1 MEDKKTNK
9 PHNYVFVIFLCYIV
23 MTLIVPVIGKGK
35 KYTFEEGAVGQ
46 IGQSVY
52 FGNEISKG
60 TIELTGAVKTEEMEL
75 DDYFIEIADKDTVF
89 FTNRLMNIMQCERNG
104 YIVFSVKTP
113 DGTVPDGSSL
123 SVIRQK
129 KYSELDEQEAYMCYW
144 VQCDGIEKGRSYILD
159 CSIGFSRT
167 IFSILEKNN
176 AASAKMEFTAPEDG
190 VICLIVRAECTQ
202 TPDVLM
208 TIYFAVLIL
217 LFVVQTGNTLFA
229 P

>member
-1 MEDKKTNK
+1 
-9 PHNYVFVIFLCYIV
+9 

>member
-9 PHNYVFVIFLCYIV
+9 THNYFLILLLCYAV
-23 MTLIVPVIGKGK
+23 ATLIVPVMGKGK
-35 KYTFEEGAVGQ
+35 KYTFEESAAGQ

-52 FGNEISKG
+52 FGGGISKG
-60 TIELTGAVKTEEMEL
+60 TLELIGAVKTGKMEL

-89 FTNRLMNIMQCERNG
+89 FTNGLMNIMQCERNG

-123 SVIRQK
+123 SVLKQK
-129 KYSELDEQEAYMCYW
+129 KYSELDEQNAYMCYW
-144 VQCDGIEKGRSYILD
+144 VQCDGIEKGKPYILD

-176 AASAKMEFTAPEDG
+176 AASARMEFTAPEDG

-202 TPDVLM
+202 TLDVLM

-217 LFVVQTGNTLFA
+217 LSVIQIANAIFYE
-229 P
+229 

>member
-9 PHNYVFVIFLCYIV
+9 THNYILIIFLYYIV
-23 MTLIVPVIGKGK
+23 ATLIVPVIGKGK
-35 KYTFEEGAVGQ
+35 KYTFEEDAAGQ

-52 FGNEISKG
+52 FSDGISKG
-60 TIELTGAVKTEEMEL
+60 TIEFTGAVKTGEMEL

-113 DGTVPDGSSL
+113 DGTIPDGSSL

-129 KYSELDEQEAYMCYW
+129 KYSELDEQTAYMCYW
-144 VQCDGIEKGRSYILD
+144 VQCDGIEKGKPYILD

-190 VICLIVRAECTQ
+190 VICLIVRAECTP
-202 TPDVLM
+202 TIDVLM

-217 LFVVQTGNTLFA
+217 FSVVLMANAFFHE
-229 P
+229 